1 MALEHAA
8 DQTPAQPVN
17 IGKLPPGE
25 IDFHRRVN
33 REFVNAQAAH
43 AAWGRH
49 LVERYQLK
57 DGERIEEDG
66 SVWKFPLPAAPDTA
80 GAPEYHVDVQEDA
93 VEQPTPINRHARRA
107 SQRKGASGATKPT

>member
-8 DQTPAQPVN
+8 DQTPAQPVL

-66 SVWKFPLPAAPDTA
+66 SVWKFQPAAAEGEPTA
-80 GAPEYHVDVQEDA
+80 PTDEQE
-93 VEQPTPINRHARRA
+93 PTPINRHERRA